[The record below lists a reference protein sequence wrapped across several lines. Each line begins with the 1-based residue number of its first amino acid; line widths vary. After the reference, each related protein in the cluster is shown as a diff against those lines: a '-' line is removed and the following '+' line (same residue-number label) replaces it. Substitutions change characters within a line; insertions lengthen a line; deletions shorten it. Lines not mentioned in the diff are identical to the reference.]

1 MKTKVL
7 NFFIL
12 FCFTFLSVSVK
23 AQTMLVNE
31 ASDSATTIAKTA
43 QVRKCLTPAII
54 GTNKVSLTGSEMP
67 TNEKMYIVDCMPTAN
82 NFVCTTGSKTWD
94 DLLNITATNPQS
106 FSVDQGNP
114 YILTKGVLNL
124 TANVQMDSGATHFFV
139 ATILIDT
146 SALDAQSKS
155 IKLATFNF
163 NDQDLNRCISANTP
177 TPDTSEVSANNPGAS
192 ESGGGPG
199 GEGGDPYGRIFDA
212 KSLEPI
218 PNVSISILDQN
229 KQTLNVPLLVNPQ
242 IVKNDGVFNFVVAP
256 GTYYLNPRIPS
267 GYTFANATSINS
279 NYTKA
284 YSQILSSP
292 NEAVVEKSIKN
303 PEHRD
308 IALDPGKNAPFR
320 STPTKIDYGT
330 MRNGT
335 DMVVLG
341 RVSHPLSI
349 IEFVQGSKVIG
360 KTIATKY
367 GVFKVTIK
375 NNLIRSDVP
384 IDVSI
389 TKVDLTS
396 NGNLSTKNNTIF
408 DNLFISLKSIINPQA
423 FAAVS
428 NKSSFTIDPIPSY
441 LEGLAYDK
449 SSSVVPN
456 AEVYIK
462 LKNSNRVY
470 YQTTAD
476 EKGNFKISPS
486 NLPVFAYSIE
496 IKNPKTNAI
505 TKQTITEF
513 ANKNKEYLIDNKIN
527 LITAVKNG
535 KSLIGKI
542 QTSNVKNQ
550 TNNTATPTSEKKL
563 KAMEDPNSILFT
575 ILVLFA
581 IMIVIGVTLYFLYKN
596 NAQNKDDRILF

>member
-1 MKTKVL
+1 MKTKIL
-7 NFFIL
+7 NFFII
-12 FCFTFLSVSVK
+12 FCFTFLNVSVN

-31 ASDSATTIAKTA
+31 ASDSATIIAKTA
-43 QVRKCLTPAII
+43 QVRKCLTPTVI

-67 TNEKMYIVDCMPTAN
+67 TNEKMYIVDCIPTAN

-124 TANVQMDSGATHFFV
+124 TANVQMDSGASHFFV

-163 NDQDLNRCISANTP
+163 NDQDLSRCISANSP
-177 TPDTSEVSANNPGAS
+177 SESGGGGDSSGAS

-229 KQTLNVPLLVNPQ
+229 KQNLNIPLLTNPQ

-267 GYTFANATSINS
+267 GYIFANAANINS

-292 NEAVVEKSIKN
+292 EEAIIEKSIKN

-308 IALDPGKNAPFR
+308 IALDPGTNTPFR
-320 STPTKIDYGT
+320 STPVKINYGT

-335 DMVVLG
+335 DMVVIG

-349 IEFVQGSKVIG
+349 IEFTQGSNIIG
-360 KTIATKY
+360 KTTATKY
-367 GVFKVTIK
+367 GAFKVTIK
-375 NNLIRSDVP
+375 NSMIQPDTA
-384 IDVSI
+384 IDVTI
-389 TKVDLTS
+389 TKVDLT
-396 NGNLSTKNNTIF
+396 NNANLSTKSN
-408 DNLFISLKSIINPQA
+408 NLFDSLFITLKSIISPQVI
-423 FAAVS
+423 AAIS
-428 NKSSFTIDPIPSY
+428 NKSSFKIDPIPSY

-449 SSSVVPN
+449 SSNVVPN
-456 AEVYIK
+456 AIIYVK
-462 LKNSNRVY
+462 LNNSNQIY
-470 YQTTAD
+470 YQTKAD
-476 EKGNFKISPS
+476 EKGAFKINPS
-486 NLPVFAYSIE
+486 DLPIYAYSIE
-496 IKNPKTNAI
+496 IKDPKTNVV
-505 TKQTITEF
+505 TKQTTYEF
-513 ANKNKEYLIDNKIN
+513 AGKNKKYLSENKVN
-527 LITAVKNG
+527 LMTAIKNG
-535 KSLIGKI
+535 KSLIKKTP
-542 QTSNVKNQ
+542 TSIVKNQ
-550 TNNTATPTSEKKL
+550 TNNTTPSEKKL
-563 KAMEDPNSILFT
+563 KAMEDPNSIIFT
-575 ILVLFA
+575 LLVLFA
-581 IMIVIGVTLYFLYKN
+581 IMIVIGITLYFLYKN
-596 NAQNKDDRILF
+596 NAHNKDDRILF

>member
-1 MKTKVL
+1 
-7 NFFIL
+7 
-12 FCFTFLSVSVK
+12 
-23 AQTMLVNE
+23 MLVNE

-43 QVRKCLTPAII
+43 QVRKCLTPTIT

-94 DLLNITATNPQS
+94 DLLNITTANPQS

-114 YILTKGVLNL
+114 YTLTKGVLNL
-124 TANVQMDSGATHFFV
+124 TANVEMGSGTTHFFV

-146 SALDAQSKS
+146 SAVDAQSKS
-155 IKLATFNF
+155 IKLSTFNF
-163 NDQDLNRCISANTP
+163 NDQDLSRCTSA
-177 TPDTSEVSANNPGAS
+177 TSPNAFAASAA
-192 ESGGGPG
+192 
-199 GEGGDPYGRIFDA
+199 GDPYGRIFDA

-218 PNVSISILDQN
+218 SNVSISIQDQN
-229 KQTLNVPLLVNPQ
+229 KQNINIPLLVNPQ
-242 IVKNDGVFNFVVAP
+242 IVKNDGVFNFVVEP

-267 GYTFANATSINS
+267 GYTFANTVNINS

-292 NEAVVEKSIKN
+292 NEAVIEKSIKN

-308 IALDPGKNAPFR
+308 IALDPGTKAPFR

-360 KTIATKY
+360 KTTATKY
-367 GVFKVTIK
+367 GIFKVTIK
-375 NNLIRSDVP
+375 NNLIQPDIA

-389 TKVDLTS
+389 TKVDLTT
-396 NGNLSTKNNTIF
+396 NGNLSTKKNSLF
-408 DNLFISLKSIINPQA
+408 DNLFISLKSIIDPQV
-423 FAAVS
+423 FAVIS
-428 NKSSFTIDPIPSY
+428 NKSVFTIDPIPSY

-449 SSSVVPN
+449 VSNVVPN
-456 AEVYIK
+456 AIISIK
-462 LKNSNRVY
+462 LKNSNRIY
-470 YQTTAD
+470 YQTKAD
-476 EKGNFKISPS
+476 EKGAFKILPS
-486 NLPVFAYSIE
+486 DLPVFAYSIE
-496 IKNPKTNAI
+496 IKNPKTNVI

-513 ANKNKEYLIDNKIN
+513 ATKNKEYLNDNKIN

-535 KSLIGKI
+535 KSLISKT
-542 QTSNVKNQ
+542 QTSVVKNQ
-550 TNNTATPTSEKKL
+550 ANNLVASPSEKKS
-563 KAMEDPNSILFT
+563 KAMEDPNSIMFT

-581 IMIVIGVTLYFLYKN
+581 IMIVIGITLYFLYKN
-596 NAQNKDDRILF
+596 NAHNKDDRILF